1 MIPVDCTIQAVT
13 SRNKV
18 AVDLFRRIVQVS
30 RGKLRT
36 LRRVP
41 ARMFAVAAVTFALTV
56 TVRLALWLI
65 PFRVIRR
72 LVEAAPAVSFLQGKL
87 TSRQIAWLVHVASRN
102 VFRAT
107 CLTQALTAQLLLNGA
122 GLENQLHIG
131 VAVGAGA
138 KLCKVFESHAWVEC
152 EGRVL
157 VGGAEQSARFS
168 KILTLEGRP
177 RSGAVAA
184 EQPRK

>member
-1 MIPVDCTIQAVT
+1 MIA
-13 SRNKV
+13 
-18 AVDLFRRIVQVS
+18 L
-30 RGKLRT
+30 G
-36 LRRVP
+36 
-41 ARMFAVAAVTFALTV
+41 AVTFALTV

-72 LVEAAPAVSFLQGKL
+72 LVESAPAVSFLQGKL
-87 TSRQIAWLVHVASRN
+87 TPRQIAWLVHVASRN

-131 VAVGAGA
+131 VAVADGAE
-138 KLCKVFESHAWVEC
+138 LCKAFESHAWVEC

-157 VGGAEQSARFS
+157 VGGAEQSARYS

-177 RSGAVAA
+177 RSGPVAA
-184 EQPRK
+184 EEPR

>member
-72 LVEAAPAVSFLQGKL
+72 FVEATPAVSFLQGKL
-87 TSRQIAWLVHVASRN
+87 TPGQIAWLLHVAGRN

-131 VAVGAGA
+131 VAEVPALNCA
-138 KLCKVFESHAWVEC
+138 KFLSRTRGW
-152 EGRVL
+152 
-157 VGGAEQSARFS
+157 SA
-168 KILTLEGRP
+168 K
-177 RSGAVAA
+177 AVCWSAA
-184 EQPRK
+184 RNKAPDFRKF